1 MSVVA
6 YLAKRPHSEHRVAGS
21 NPVRKE
27 VKRPISL
34 IIIIYAIRLEMIIQF
49 TFPFFNVT
57 F

>member
-6 YLAKRPHSEHRVAGS
+6 YLEKRPHSEHGIAVS
-21 NPVRKE
+21 NPARKE

-34 IIIIYAIRLEMIIQF
+34 IIIIYALRLEM
-49 TFPFFNVT
+49 NVT